1 MMEFNLMLNV
11 DSAVNNV
18 GLSEKLLVIFD
29 GSGVFVC

>member
-1 MMEFNLMLNV
+1 MLNV

-29 GSGVFVC
+29 GSGVLVC